1 MTKATRIYAAV
12 CAVLLFS
19 GYSQLWALEIKGR
32 VQTVSGKT
40 VMVVTDGDVVPATGD
55 RAEIFSRAGGSVA
68 SGKVIGR
75 KETTVTVR
83 IEKAT
88 GTVAKN
94 QLVHFTPR
102 GPAARPLQR
111 PAR

>member
-1 MTKATRIYAAV
+1 MKKATQIYAAV

-40 VMVVTDGDVVPATGD
+40 VLVVTDGDVVPATGD

-75 KETTVTVR
+75 KETTVT
-83 IEKAT
+83 
-88 GTVAKN
+88 KN